1 MRFRPCID
9 IHDGAV
15 KQIVGSSLD
24 DKTDSAK
31 ENFVA
36 THDAGYYAAMYKEKQ
51 LNGGHVIMLNAKGTP
66 EYEASKQQAL
76 MALHT
81 YPNGLMV
88 GGGLDDMNV

>member
-1 MRFRPCID
+1 MKFRPCID

-36 THDAGYYAAMYKEKQ
+36 THDAGYYAAMYKEKE
-51 LNGGHVIMLNAKGTP
+51 LNGGHVISLPIMTAFLLPMPAAL
-66 EYEASKQQAL
+66 EA
-76 MALHT
+76 M
-81 YPNGLMV
+81 MI
-88 GGGLDDMNV
+88 